1 MTPTATAP
9 APQDMQLLDC
19 IKVLS
24 QLTPDTQRKIVNV
37 LSGMCM
43 MAQMDSITAQTGV
56 THTRRAEQEKR
67 RRGLK

>member
-9 APQDMQLLDC
+9 APQDMQLLYC

-43 MAQMDSITAQTGV
+43 MAQMDSIQRKPAWR
-56 THTRRAEQEKR
+56 TRAVPNKKKGGEV
-67 RRGLK
+67 

>member
-37 LSGMCM
+37 LSGVSM
-43 MAQMDSITAQTGV
+43 MAQMDSIQRKPA
-56 THTRRAEQEKR
+56 
-67 RRGLK
+67 

>member
-1 MTPTATAP
+1 MIPTATAP

-43 MAQMDSITAQTGV
+43 MAQMDSIQRKPA
-56 THTRRAEQEKR
+56 
-67 RRGLK
+67 